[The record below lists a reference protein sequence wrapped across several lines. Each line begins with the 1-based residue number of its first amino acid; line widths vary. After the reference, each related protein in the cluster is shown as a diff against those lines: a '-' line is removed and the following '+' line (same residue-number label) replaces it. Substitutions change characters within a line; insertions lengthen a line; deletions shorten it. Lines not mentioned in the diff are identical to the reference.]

1 MIRIGFTG
9 CPGTG
14 KTSTARAVS
23 ACCRSIE
30 KFKKVE
36 LISEYARRYIAKYG
50 LVESLADQYRIL
62 EKQQEWEQ
70 AVPEVETDLLI
81 TDSPIH
87 MGWLYVMEFFPLKAK
102 KDLMYSN
109 DIFKRLNKLNY
120 PSRYDVVFHLPPIL
134 EPIRDGV
141 RADHHFDQ
149 VWRKEA
155 DEKIKFI
162 FKMFPPRKFIE
173 LKKVEMSDR
182 VEECFNYL
190 KYL

>member
-141 RADHHFDQ
+141 RADYHFDQ